1 MGKRN
6 SSDQE
11 GWLSSPSWGEVRGK
25 LAGGGSCYPGGRS
38 RRSPA
43 AAPGLAASHHQ
54 LGTNSQRRE
63 SAESLGGGRG
73 EGPPSV
79 SVKPSRGF

>member
-25 LAGGGSCYPGGRS
+25 LAGGGSCYPVGGAGVLQLRPLDQRPRIIS
-38 RRSPA
+38 WEQILNADSLRRVW
-43 AAPGLAASHHQ
+43 
-54 LGTNSQRRE
+54 
-63 SAESLGGGRG
+63 GGGRG
-73 EGPPSV
+73 EGQPSV